1 MTDSHADSHAG
12 LVAHV
17 NESPGTHFNELV
29 RRLGV
34 APDTLHRLQA
44 EAEAADAIVVDEHYG
59 KTHFYPADIS
69 PENRRV
75 LALLRRET
83 SREILVCLLN
93 EAPTTPT
100 TVAERVD
107 IARSTLEW
115 HLDRLIDAEL
125 VAKRRDGRRVLLVV
139 PGADR
144 VEDLLADIE
153 PRMAD
158 RVLDRTT
165 RLFDHLFEE

>member
-1 MTDSHADSHAG
+1 MADSYAD
-12 LVAHV
+12 LVAQV
-17 NESPGTHFNELV
+17 NESPGMHFNELV

-34 APDTLHRLQA
+34 APDTLHRLQE
-44 EAEAADAIVVDEHYG
+44 EAEAAESIVVDEHYG
-59 KTHFYPADIS
+59 KTHFYPVEVS

-83 SREILVCLLN
+83 SREILACLLE

-100 TVAERVD
+100 TVADRVD

-125 VAKRRDGRRVLLVV
+125 VEKRREGRRVILVV
-139 PGADR
+139 SGVDR
-144 VEDLLADIE
+144 VKGLLADIE
-153 PRMAD
+153 PQLSD
-158 RVLDRTT
+158 RVLDRAT
-165 RLFDHLFEE
+165 RLFDQIFEG